1 MLFIFFWSD
10 LFLEARKEILG
21 FLVDLKTLKYPF
33 EINWPLSGSVFS
45 VSGVFST
52 SGSGSGFSSG
62 SSGFSSTS
70 SVFSGST
77 SALSVKISTI

>member
-1 MLFIFFWSD
+1 MLFIFFLSD

-45 VSGVFST
+45 VFGVFST
-52 SGSGSGFSSG
+52 SGSG
-62 SSGFSSTS
+62 SGFSSTS

>member
-1 MLFIFFWSD
+1 MAKISLLFF
-10 LFLEARKEILG
+10 
-21 FLVDLKTLKYPF
+21 VDLKTLKYPF

-70 SVFSGST
+70 SVFSGS
-77 SALSVKISTI
+77 SLSVKIITV